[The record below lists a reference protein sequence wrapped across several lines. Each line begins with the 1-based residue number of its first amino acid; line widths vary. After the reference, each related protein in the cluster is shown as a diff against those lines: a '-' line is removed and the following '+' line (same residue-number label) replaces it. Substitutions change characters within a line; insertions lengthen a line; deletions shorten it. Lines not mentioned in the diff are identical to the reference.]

1 MEWVWLI
8 LSWLILAVAMVGCLL
23 PIIPGPPIAYGA
35 VLLMDWAGG
44 WTYGPK
50 AHALILLA
58 IVAVTILDFVVPTAG
73 AKRYGASK
81 TGIRMS
87 IVGMLIGLIW
97 FPPFGLLL
105 GAGIGAFTG
114 EIMNGTREKEALMAA
129 WGVLIGTIAGIVL
142 KLMVVVGLGV
152 WITF

>member
-8 LSWLILAVAMVGCLL
+8 LAWLILAVAMVGCLL

-44 WTYGPK
+44 WAFGLK
-50 AHALILLA
+50 AHALILVA

-73 AKRYGASK
+73 AKRFGASK
-81 TGIRMS
+81 AGTRMS
-87 IVGMLIGLIW
+87 IVGMLVGLIW

-105 GAGIGAFTG
+105 GAAIGAFVG
-114 EIMNGTREKEALMAA
+114 EIMNGKREREALKAA

-142 KLMVVVGLGV
+142 KLIVVIWIGV
-152 WITF
+152 WIS

>member
-8 LSWLILAVAMVGCLL
+8 LSWLILVVAMVGCLL

-44 WTYGPK
+44 WTYGLK

-73 AKRYGASK
+73 AKRFGASK
-81 TGIRMS
+81 TGTRMS

-105 GAGIGAFTG
+105 GAGIGAFAG
-114 EIMNGTREKEALMAA
+114 ELLDGKREREALKAA
-129 WGVLIGTIAGIVL
+129 WGVLIGTVAGIVL
-142 KLMVVVGLGV
+142 KMMVVVGIGV
-152 WITF
+152 WISF